1 MRLSPHV
8 GIGMPFLGIGLH
20 VIVALFFAIHAVRS
34 RQNTYWLFILFA
46 FPLLGSVVYFFTV
59 YLPELSSSR
68 HGRAAGRVVTR
79 LINPDRD
86 VREARAALDL
96 APTVQNRLRLAEALL
111 EAGEAKEAREHFEQA
126 ATGPFAHDA
135 ALLMGLARARLASG
149 DAAQA
154 QAALQTLFDAQPA
167 ARKQAA
173 PALLYAQIL
182 AAAGA
187 PDARAAFEQALA
199 CADDAAAR
207 CLYGEWLQTQNNDTD
222 RLRALALFDDIL
234 ADAQHWPRH
243 ARDHNRPWLQRA
255 QAARA
260 VR

>member
-1 MRLSPHV
+1 
-8 GIGMPFLGIGLH
+8 MPFLGIGGLH
-20 VIVALFFAIHAVRS
+20 IIIALFFAVHAVRS
-34 RQNTYWLFILFA
+34 RQNMYWLFILLM
-46 FPLLGSVVYFFTV
+46 FPLLGSAVYFFAI
-59 YLPELSSSR
+59 YLPEMQGSR
-68 HGRAAGRVVTR
+68 HARAAGRAVTR
-79 LINPDRD
+79 LINPDRA

-96 APTVQNRLRLAEALL
+96 APTVQNRLRLADALL
-111 EAGEAKEAREHFEQA
+111 EAGEAGQAREQFEQA
-126 ATGPFAHDA
+126 ATGPFAHDP
-135 ALLMGLARARLASG
+135 ALLLGLARACLAAG

-154 QAALQTLFDAQPA
+154 KAALQTLFDAQPA

-173 PALLYAQIL
+173 PTLLHAQIL

-207 CLYGEWLQTQNNDTD
+207 CLYGEWLQTQNNEPD

-255 QAARA
+255 QTARA
-260 VR
+260 AC